1 MTRLHLGFL
10 EKDLGD
16 RFNVTQQEVSE
27 IFSTWVDWMFDCLG
41 QLSFSTDRE
50 SIKRRLSECFKP
62 DYEDVYLI
70 IDCIELL
77 IEKPSQVIQQSAQS
91 RREWS
96 GEQNLRCN
104 NRYLS
109 RIEILDKL
117 IEEKRSRINCEKLI
131 GRLSPKMVEMAS
143 EDQADLVQMMCSIP
157 GKEVRD
163 DLKVLWKQQQKIAS
177 TASGRGYH
185 WHPK

>member
-10 EKDLGD
+10 EKDLAD

-27 IFSTWVDWMFDCLG
+27 FFSTWVDWMFDCLG

-50 SIKRRLSECFKP
+50 STKRSLLECFKP

-70 IDCIELL
+70 TDCIELL
-77 IEKPSQVIQQSAQS
+77 IEKPSQVIQQSAKS

-96 GEQNLRCN
+96 GEQNPRCN

-117 IEEKRSRINCEKLI
+117 IEEKRSRINCEKLT
-131 GRLSPKMVEMAS
+131 GRLNPEMVEMAS
-143 EDQADLVQMMCSIP
+143 DDQADLVQMMCSIP
-157 GKEVRD
+157 GKEVQD

-177 TASGRGYH
+177 TAFGRGYH

>member
-1 MTRLHLGFL
+1 MADH
-10 EKDLGD
+10 
-16 RFNVTQQEVSE
+16 FNVTQQEVSE

-50 SIKRRLSECFKP
+50 SIKRRLLECFKP

-77 IEKPSQVIQQSAQS
+77 IEKPSQVIQQSAKS

-96 GEQNLRCN
+96 GEQNPRCN

-109 RIEILDKL
+109 RIGILDKL
-117 IEEKRSRINCEKLI
+117 IRR
-131 GRLSPKMVEMAS
+131 
-143 EDQADLVQMMCSIP
+143 
-157 GKEVRD
+157 KEAELTV
-163 DLKVLWKQQQKIAS
+163 KS
-177 TASGRGYH
+177 S
-185 WHPK
+185 

>member
-16 RFNVTQQEVSE
+16 RFNITQQEVSE

-70 IDCIELL
+70 
-77 IEKPSQVIQQSAQS
+77 
-91 RREWS
+91 
-96 GEQNLRCN
+96 
-104 NRYLS
+104 
-109 RIEILDKL
+109 
-117 IEEKRSRINCEKLI
+117 
-131 GRLSPKMVEMAS
+131 
-143 EDQADLVQMMCSIP
+143 SI
-157 GKEVRD
+157 V
-163 DLKVLWKQQQKIAS
+163 
-177 TASGRGYH
+177 
-185 WHPK
+185 

>member
-10 EKDLGD
+10 EKDLAD

-70 IDCIELL
+70 INCTELL
-77 IEKPSQVIQQSAQS
+77 IEKPSQVIQQSAQT

-96 GEQNLRCN
+96 GEQNPRCN

-131 GRLSPKMVEMAS
+131 GRLSPEMVEMAS

-163 DLKVLWKQQQKIAS
+163 DLKVLWKQQ
-177 TASGRGYH
+177 
-185 WHPK
+185 